1 MTERRP
7 LGTGPR
13 PTTPTTEPPGAR
25 RARLAA
31 EGTDTTPPAQ
41 AATDEHQAV
50 QGRRPLGPG
59 TTADRDRG

>member
-13 PTTPTTEPPGAR
+13 PTTPATEPPGGR

-31 EGTDTTPPAQ
+31 EGTDMLPPAQ
-41 AATDEHQAV
+41 AATDDRQAV
-50 QGRRPLGPG
+50 PGRRPLGPG
-59 TTADRDRG
+59 TTPNRN

>member
-13 PTTPTTEPPGAR
+13 PTPPTTEPHGPR

-31 EGTDTTPPAQ
+31 EGTDMAPPTQ
-41 AATDEHQAV
+41 AATDAHQAV
-50 QGRRPLGPG
+50 TGRRPLGPG
-59 TTADRDRG
+59 TAADRD

>member
-13 PTTPTTEPPGAR
+13 PATPAAEPHGGR

-31 EGTDTTPPAQ
+31 EGTDMAPPAQ
-41 AATDEHQAV
+41 AVTDDHQTV
-50 QGRRPLGPG
+50 PGRRPLGPR
-59 TTADRDRG
+59 TTRDRDRD